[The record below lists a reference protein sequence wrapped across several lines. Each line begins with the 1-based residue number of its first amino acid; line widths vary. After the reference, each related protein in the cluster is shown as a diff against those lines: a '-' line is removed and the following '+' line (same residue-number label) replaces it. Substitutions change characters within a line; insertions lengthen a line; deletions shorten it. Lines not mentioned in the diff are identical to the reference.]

1 MRSAWAKPGGP
12 VADIDRLKED
22 VKPAGFTG
30 ASTAVM
36 GTVGGLMPAA
46 VHSVLVGGSILSF
59 SWMLTTDVATV
70 AAIGLGQ
77 GIAAM
82 ATALARGRGEFYIS
96 PKRGFFASLAVG
108 SFNGLMYFVQMAV
121 PATELGWTLDLL
133 ILGAIGAAAG
143 WIAVKVPAREP
154 LVY

>member
-1 MRSAWAKPGGP
+1 MDKN
-12 VADIDRLKED
+12 DL
-22 VKPAGFTG
+22 KPAGFTG

-36 GTVGGLMPAA
+36 GTVGGLLPAM
-46 VHSVLVGGSILSF
+46 VHSILTGGSVLAF

-70 AAIGLGQ
+70 AAIGIGQ
-77 GIAAM
+77 GIAAT
-82 ATALARGRGEFYIS
+82 ATALARGKGEFYIS

-108 SFNGLMYFVQMAV
+108 ALNGLMYFTQMAV

-143 WIAVKVPAREP
+143 WVAVKVPQRDP
-154 LVY
+154 LVTP